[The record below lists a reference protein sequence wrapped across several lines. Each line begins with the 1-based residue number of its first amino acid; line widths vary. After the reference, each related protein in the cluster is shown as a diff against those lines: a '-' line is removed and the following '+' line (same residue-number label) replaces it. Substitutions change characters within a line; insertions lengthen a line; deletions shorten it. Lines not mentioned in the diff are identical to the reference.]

1 MPKARRWL
9 IAATI
14 SLLAIG
20 AGTGAARAQ
29 TPAITVVYAGSMGAV
44 MDRGIAPAFTAKTG
58 TAVHG
63 IGQAAM
69 ALAHLIT
76 AKDMTPDVFVSVT
89 APPIKTVEAAGLAQ
103 SAVPVASSAMVL
115 AYSPKSKFAAQFAA
129 PHADWTKLLT
139 TPGVRFGRTD
149 PRVDPQGQY
158 VLFALQLAAKYYKV
172 PGLEQK
178 VAGPVMNAAELFA
191 EPSLLARLQEGQI
204 DATLGYESAVISQHL
219 PFITLP
225 PEINFSNPAYVRSW
239 YSQAALTLSQNG
251 TTKTVHPT
259 PLVYYATVL
268 KNAKHPQ
275 AARAFVKFLSS
286 KQGQELFAK
295 YGYNPPKGPAV

>member
-1 MPKARRWL
+1 M
-9 IAATI
+9 
-14 SLLAIG
+14 G
-20 AGTGAARAQ
+20 AGVGAAQAQ
-29 TPAITVVYAGSMGAV
+29 TSSINVVYAGSMGAL

-58 TAVHG
+58 TTIHG
-63 IGQAAM
+63 VGEAAM

-76 AKDMTPDVFVSVT
+76 AKEINPDVFVSVS

-103 SAVPVASSAMVL
+103 SAAPVASSAMVL
-115 AYSPKSKFAAQFAA
+115 AYSPQSKFAAQFAE
-129 PHADWTKLLT
+129 PNVDWTKLLT
-139 TPGVRFGRTD
+139 TPGFRLGRTD

-158 VLFALQLAAKYYKV
+158 VLFTLQLAAKYYKV

-178 VAGPVMNAAELFA
+178 VAGPVMNPAQIFA
-191 EPSLLARLQEGQI
+191 EPSLLARLQAGQI

-225 PEINFSNPAYVRSW
+225 AEINFSNPAYARSW
-239 YSQAALTLSQNG
+239 YSQAALTLPQKG
-251 TTKTVHPT
+251 KMKTVHPT

-268 KNAKHPQ
+268 KNAPHPQ
-275 AARAFVKFLSS
+275 AAEAFVKFLSS

-295 YGYNPPKGPAV
+295 YGYTPPKGPAI